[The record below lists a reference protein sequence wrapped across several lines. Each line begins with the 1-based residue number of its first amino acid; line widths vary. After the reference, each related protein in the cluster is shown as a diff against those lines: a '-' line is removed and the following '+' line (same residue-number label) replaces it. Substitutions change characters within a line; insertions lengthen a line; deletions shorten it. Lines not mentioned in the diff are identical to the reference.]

1 MIGIC
6 QSKLQLDN
14 NNYLPPGPQLRVVA
28 PVLQAVC
35 SIVGISPQNQNSL
48 VGCSSSEKLQSNNT
62 VDPFKNA
69 TAKKCDPR
77 GVSLKCYM

>member
-1 MIGIC
+1 MEAE
-6 QSKLQLDN
+6 LFWED
-14 NNYLPPGPQLRVVA
+14 
-28 PVLQAVC
+28 
-35 SIVGISPQNQNSL
+35 
-48 VGCSSSEKLQSNNT
+48 NT